1 MRLTLLILL
10 LPVAIFFGW
19 ILLQPRLGEAGD
31 SLIPIWF
38 GIWMLATLV
47 CFIWGIIIFRR
58 YRRLS
63 WCCFGVTLLQVILAL
78 LPLLASHKTMFS
90 GGSAA

>member
-38 GIWMLATLV
+38 TIWMFATLV
-47 CFIWGIIIFRR
+47 CFVWGFFIFRR
-58 YRRLS
+58 YRRLVQ
-63 WCCFGVTLLQVILAL
+63 CNLDNGHAADNLGVW
-78 LPLLASHKTMFS
+78 LPNA
-90 GGSAA
+90 